1 MNSLSYL
8 GSPRF
13 LFVFW
18 HAMQEHIFLKGT
30 FLLEVKWSV
39 YAIWEAD
46 IVFPSVWQTI
56 KSGLMPPGNKG
67 AILLLQI
74 KAGCAHTQNT
84 RPTHTQPLHTYILYK
99 HTSPMYIHYTHTLYT
114 NSSYIY
120 TPPTHMSHTHPLH
133 THKPLLLTHSKKIL
147 HIKC

>member
-39 YAIWEAD
+39 YAFWEAD
-46 IVFPSVWQTI
+46 IVLPSVWQTI
-56 KSGLMPPGNKG
+56 KSGLKPPGNTG
-67 AILLLQI
+67 DVLLLQI

-84 RPTHTQPLHTYILYK
+84 RPTHNTHPTHTHKPYV
-99 HTSPMYIHYTHTLYT
+99 HTLYT
-114 NSSYIY
+114 YTAHKLPLYIY
-120 TPPTHMSHTHPLH
+120 TPPIPMSHTHPLH
-133 THKPLLLTHSKKIL
+133 THKPLLLTHSKKFL